1 MELPPAR
8 HAPHVGGHVV
18 ALEQGLGREGL
29 AQDRPAGE
37 KLRPV
42 RPRLAGRPQPVQPP
56 QDALA
61 RPVGHRRHRVGLV
74 LDRQVVEHALA
85 VDVHAAH
92 AVLDDDGQ
100 LVGVGRVVGE
110 QVGHRAREQVAL
122 AVLVLQPL
130 AREGRPPRR
139 AADQEPPAARVGG
152 GPDEVADA
160 LQPEH
165 RVEDEERNGV
175 DAAGRVRGPRRDERR
190 HRPRLGDALLENL
203 PVLALAVVEQRRVVD
218 RLVELPRVRVDAH
231 LPEQRLHAERPR
243 LVGHDGHD
251 QLADDGVAQQAAQQP
266 REPHGQRRLAP
277 AGARVQLL
285 ERLGRHL
292 GQGRGPA
299 PAHGNGTPQGLAAA
313 PQVGHLGGAEVRRI
327 ERQRRDLVVRQGDAE
342 PVAERAQLVLV
353 QLLLLVGD
361 VAALAALAEP
371 VALDGA
377 GEDDGGA
384 AAVGRR
390 RRERR
395 VDLGGVVPPEPQLL
409 QLAVGQVVHAVVH
422 AGPEVVADVGARLD
436 GVPLVLPV
444 HRLAHAADE
453 LPVAVAGEQRVPV
466 ASPDDLD
473 GVPPRPAERRL
484 ELLDDLPVPAHR
496 PVEPLQVAV
505 DDEDQV
511 VELLARGQRDGPQ
524 RLGLVG
530 LAVAHEHPH
539 LGVGRRQQSP
549 VFEVP
554 LEPGLVD
561 AHDRPEPHRHGGELP
576 EVGHQPRVRV
586 RRQARPPQL
595 APEALELPGGDA
607 AFQVGAGV
615 DPRRRVTLVVDEVGG
630 LRLGGG
636 PEEVVE
642 PHLVE
647 GRGRRVGRDVPADA
661 VRLAVGAH
669 HHRQRVPA
677 DEALQPL
684 LEVAVA
690 GIGGVLLGRDGV
702 DVGRVRGERE
712 LHPRVLRPAGQL
724 LQQPPGR
731 GRGGRGGR

>member
-1 MELPPAR
+1 MVRAR
-8 HAPHVGGHVV
+8 MTVG
-18 ALEQGLGREGL
+18 
-29 AQDRPAGE
+29 
-37 KLRPV
+37 
-42 RPRLAGRPQPVQPP
+42 RPRWAVAAANAAWTLAGSC
-56 QDALA
+56 
-61 RPVGHRRHRVGLV
+61 
-74 LDRQVVEHALA
+74 
-85 VDVHAAH
+85 
-92 AVLDDDGQ
+92 
-100 LVGVGRVVGE
+100 
-110 QVGHRAREQVAL
+110 
-122 AVLVLQPL
+122 
-130 AREGRPPRR
+130 
-139 AADQEPPAARVGG
+139 
-152 GPDEVADA
+152 
-160 LQPEH
+160 
-165 RVEDEERNGV
+165 
-175 DAAGRVRGPRRDERR
+175 
-190 HRPRLGDALLENL
+190 
-203 PVLALAVVEQRRVVD
+203 
-218 RLVELPRVRVDAH
+218 
-231 LPEQRLHAERPR
+231 
-243 LVGHDGHD
+243 
-251 QLADDGVAQQAAQQP
+251 
-266 REPHGQRRLAP
+266 
-277 AGARVQLL
+277 
-285 ERLGRHL
+285 
-292 GQGRGPA
+292 
-299 PAHGNGTPQGLAAA
+299 
-313 PQVGHLGGAEVRRI
+313 
-327 ERQRRDLVVRQGDAE
+327 
-342 PVAERAQLVLV
+342 
-353 QLLLLVGD
+353 
-361 VAALAALAEP
+361 
-371 VALDGA
+371 
-377 GEDDGGA
+377 
-384 AAVGRR
+384 
-390 RRERR
+390 
-395 VDLGGVVPPEPQLL
+395 PPEPQLL

-422 AGPEVVADVGARLD
+422 AGPEVVADVGARID

-473 GVPPRPAERRL
+473 GVPPRPPERRL

-642 PHLVE
+642 PDLVE
-647 GRGRRVGRDVPADA
+647 GRGRGVGRDVPADA

-731 GRGGRGGR
+731 GQAVVVDDRVERVEPVAYLLPVQIGKVPCRVGHEGVDDCARSGPRGRMSGPEDLGVVLRCRSAVAGPRECTS